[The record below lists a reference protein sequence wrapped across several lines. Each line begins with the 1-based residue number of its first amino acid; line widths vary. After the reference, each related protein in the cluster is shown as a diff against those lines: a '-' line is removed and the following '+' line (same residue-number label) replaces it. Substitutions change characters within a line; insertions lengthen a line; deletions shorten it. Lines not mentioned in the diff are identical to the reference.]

1 MLLFDDAKVHEKTDS
16 IKFLQRIGQILQRKS
31 KRPGFETFYI
41 SISLDTLIYVFKAY
55 TVDIP
60 TSNQRRTNDLA
71 TFYFLSLITKTQRE
85 PMRKLTPETII
96 IVD

>member
-1 MLLFDDAKVHEKTDS
+1 M
-16 IKFLQRIGQILQRKS
+16 
-31 KRPGFETFYI
+31 
-41 SISLDTLIYVFKAY
+41 
-55 TVDIP
+55 DIP

-85 PMRKLTPETII
+85 PMRKLTPATII